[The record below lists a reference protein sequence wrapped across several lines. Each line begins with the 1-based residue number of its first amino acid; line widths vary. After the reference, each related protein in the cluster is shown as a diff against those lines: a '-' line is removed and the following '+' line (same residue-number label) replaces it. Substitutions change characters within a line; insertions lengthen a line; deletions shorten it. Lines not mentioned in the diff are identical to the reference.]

1 MTGHGDPSYYN
12 EKYLD
17 RLEEIKKYYKIYKPE
32 KILIIGRWSNKQED
46 KVIKGLL
53 FNEGINVDK
62 IYVPDKYFG
71 NTKENI
77 AFSRN
82 FF

>member
-32 KILIIGRWSNKQED
+32 KYLLLVDGLTNRK
-46 KVIKGLL
+46 IK
-53 FNEGINVDK
+53 
-62 IYVPDKYFG
+62 
-71 NTKENI
+71 
-77 AFSRN
+77 
-82 FF
+82 